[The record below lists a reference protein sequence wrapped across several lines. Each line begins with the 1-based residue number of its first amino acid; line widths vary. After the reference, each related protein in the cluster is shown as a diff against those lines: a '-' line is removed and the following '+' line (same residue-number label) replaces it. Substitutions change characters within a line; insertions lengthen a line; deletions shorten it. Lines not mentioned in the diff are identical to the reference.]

1 MLHTWL
7 LICLATTPPAD
18 CSFDTSVRW
27 FQTADQRSKAEKVVR
42 ITNGL
47 YIKVVQ
53 SPVGASLG
61 TDSYIFYPC
70 ETPKAELEKGVRESG
85 DAGLLQELDKGDCL
99 R

>member
-27 FQTADQRSKAEKVVR
+27 FQTADQRSKTEKVVR
-42 ITNGL
+42 VTNGL

-53 SPVGASLG
+53 SLVGASLG